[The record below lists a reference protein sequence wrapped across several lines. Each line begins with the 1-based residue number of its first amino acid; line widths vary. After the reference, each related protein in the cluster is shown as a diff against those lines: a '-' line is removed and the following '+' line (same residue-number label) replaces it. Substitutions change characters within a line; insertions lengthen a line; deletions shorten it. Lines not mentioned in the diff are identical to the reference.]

1 MSKAFSLYNFEE
13 VRSSSKVAVKV
24 ISSLQQGFSLVIE
37 FFFFLTV
44 NFWSLEAHRG
54 LRLLISKAFRFFC
67 VFMIWI
73 LTDSKKC
80 GKVIYQN
87 GPISDFLLCLL
98 ELTYTNNLLCTSEL
112 MQFNQQDKFWTWIKC
127 KSPAEKIQCWREIQ
141 DIETKYAL
149 IYIFRYIQIYM

>member
-13 VRSSSKVAVKV
+13 VRSFSEVTVKV
-24 ISSLQQGFSLVIE
+24 VSCLQQGFSVVID
-37 FFFFLTV
+37 FFLTV
-44 NFWSLEAHRG
+44 NFSSLEAHRG
-54 LRLLISKAFRFFC
+54 LRLLISKAFHFFC

-112 MQFNQQDKFWTWIKC
+112 M
-127 KSPAEKIQCWREIQ
+127 
-141 DIETKYAL
+141 
-149 IYIFRYIQIYM
+149 